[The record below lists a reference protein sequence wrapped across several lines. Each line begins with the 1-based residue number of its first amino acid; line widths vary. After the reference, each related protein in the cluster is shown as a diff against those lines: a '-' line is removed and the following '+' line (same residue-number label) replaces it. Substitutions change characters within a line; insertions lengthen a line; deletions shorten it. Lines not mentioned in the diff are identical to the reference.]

1 MRRVPLARRNLLAEP
16 RRLVAGTA
24 GVGLAV
30 MLILLVGGL
39 WNGMRAQASRYV
51 DRQSAALYVAAP
63 GSRTLFSDGSVLPR
77 STVEVVRATPGV
89 DWAAPVW
96 GLSAILD
103 LHQRKVAVALV
114 GTVPGQPGGAW
125 RLASGRTPRSDD
137 ELAIDQVIADQ
148 HGLGVGSTVAF
159 AGRTFRVVGFAAD
172 SSGFMVGYAFV
183 THDAVSSVL
192 ATPDRTSFV
201 LVGTGQPETVRGR
214 LAARGLNVLD
224 RAQLRAANLELA
236 TRIFGKPLQ
245 LMVMVAFAA
254 GALIIALT
262 SYAQVAERRREYGIV
277 KAMGATGRRLTVLA
291 LGQSLALAVLGLATG
306 LGLFLA
312 GRALIGWL
320 RPQFEVLLT
329 PGGLAQAVG
338 AALLMALLA
347 ATIPAR
353 RLVRLD
359 PATAYRG
366 A

>member
-1 MRRVPLARRNLLAEP
+1 MYEKFAHKIKTREEL
-16 RRLVAGTA
+16 
-24 GVGLAV
+24 
-30 MLILLVGGL
+30 
-39 WNGMRAQASRYV
+39 
-51 DRQSAALYVAAP
+51 AALLGPRPRKRTAIMCHGTFDIVHPGHLRHLMYAKEKADVLIASVTADAHITKGAYRPYVP
-63 GSRTLFSDGSVLPR
+63 Q
-77 STVEVVRATPGV
+77 E
-89 DWAAPVW
+89 
-96 GLSAILD
+96 
-103 LHQRKVAVALV
+103 
-114 GTVPGQPGGAW
+114 
-125 RLASGRTPRSDD
+125 
-137 ELAIDQVIADQ
+137 
-148 HGLGVGSTVAF
+148 
-159 AGRTFRVVGFAAD
+159 
-172 SSGFMVGYAFV
+172 
-183 THDAVSSVL
+183 
-192 ATPDRTSFV
+192 
-201 LVGTGQPETVRGR
+201 
-214 LAARGLNVLD
+214 
-224 RAQLRAANLELA
+224 LRAANLELA